1 MTQIDISEYLA
12 KGMTGITLS
21 LRSCDDSSGDYYDS
35 ATVQGGKLVLQT
47 NTLGHVHGPNTQS
60 ETVCTVTANGGNGSE
75 AREFS
80 LYLVSDR
87 MPSPMHPGAL
97 SLVEARA
104 NEADVQISAPEGSYN
119 YHRLACRKLGEQPGF
134 AVAYSVTNGT
144 VLTIKGLNPAG
155 EYEIRAYWM
164 TRQSFDLYR
173 AGNSG
178 ESGVLISECSPASE
192 GIRNLA
198 EVVSAR
204 AR

>member
-104 NEADVQISAPEGSYN
+104 SEADVQISAPEGSYN

-178 ESGVLISECSPASE
+178 GVSS
-192 GIRNLA
+192 
-198 EVVSAR
+198 
-204 AR
+204 

>member
-47 NTLGHVHGPNTQS
+47 NTLGHVHGPNKQS

-144 VLTIKGLNPAG
+144 VLTIKGLNLAG
-155 EYEIRAYWM
+155 EYEIRAYCM

-178 ESGVLISECSPASE
+178 ESDVLISECSPASE